1 MILNTLFHLKT
12 KLNYLSFGGLVS
24 NTASSMLNVLK
35 LSSSF
40 GKLFSSQAGVKRTG
54 TCSEATLVNE
64 LCFGC
69 TIKLKKR

>member
-1 MILNTLFHLKT
+1 MMYLNSNITGILILTH
-12 KLNYLSFGGLVS
+12 LSFGGSVS
-24 NTASSMLNVLK
+24 NTASSMLKFLK

-64 LCFGC
+64 LCLVG
-69 TIKLKKR
+69 